1 MLTPFQ
7 WSDSSNRNYP
17 VMGMLP
23 WSTSDV
29 KNNINLWGYG
39 NCNNGMYDKVQ
50 IDVNQQW
57 HVADSCTK
65 TLCVCQIPC

>member
-1 MLTPFQ
+1 
-7 WSDSSNRNYP
+7 
-17 VMGMLP
+17 MGMLP